1 MQPSKMMTKGDGKD
15 RTVTVPKMTTFRVD
29 QAQRR
34 PGTPFVTLSLTE
46 MESRRPYYRDVL
58 FTHPDELA
66 ERDVKLEDYFCY
78 IFGMGEGA
86 ELQTTQEAR
95 AAIRQGRVILG
106 MTEDEVTLA
115 MGEEPNEIVQTST
128 GKTDWIYYRSKGK
141 SLFIH
146 FGRDGRVESYNTGS
160 STTTKKKTTS
170 KKGAAKAKNGTPI
183 ED

>member
-1 MQPSKMMTKGDGKD
+1 MVGNRYP
-15 RTVTVPKMTTFRVD
+15 
-29 QAQRR
+29 
-34 PGTPFVTLSLTE
+34 
-46 MESRRPYYRDVL
+46 PY
-58 FTHPDELA
+58 
-66 ERDVKLEDYFCY
+66 
-78 IFGMGEGA
+78 
-86 ELQTTQEAR
+86 
-95 AAIRQGRVILG
+95 
-106 MTEDEVTLA
+106 A
-115 MGEEPNEIVQTST
+115 MGEEPNEIVQAST